1 MEIRIHSRG
10 GQGAVTASEMLVAA
24 IASEGKHACAF
35 PMFGFER
42 RGSPVTTFLRFS
54 DKPIR
59 EKTMV
64 YEPDCLLILDTNHV
78 NMPTT
83 YTGLKPQG
91 MLVANAPEHFKI
103 KPNESVKTL
112 GIVDA
117 TSIALD
123 EIGTPIVSTCMLG
136 AFAATS
142 KWVGLDSVVSALRQY
157 FKGKILEKNIKSV
170 ERGFHETKVIE

>member
-59 EKTMV
+59 EKTMI
-64 YEPDCLLILDTNHV
+64 YTPDCIVVLDSSQINAPATCA
-78 NMPTT
+78 
-83 YTGLKPQG
+83 GLKPQG
-91 MLVANAPEHFKI
+91 MLVANAPPHFKI
-103 KPNESVKTL
+103 EPNENVKTL

-117 TSIALD
+117 TGIALD

-142 KWVGLDSVVSALRQY
+142 RWVELESVITALREY
-157 FKGKILEKNIKSV
+157 FKGELLEKNIKSV
-170 ERGFHETKVIE
+170 ERGFNETKVTE

>member
-10 GQGAVTASEMLVAA
+10 GQGAVTASEILVAA

-54 DKPIR
+54 GKPIR

-64 YEPDCLLILDTNHV
+64 YEPDCLLVLDTNQV
-78 NMPTT
+78 NMPAS
-83 YTGLKPQG
+83 YAGLKPGG
-91 MLVANAPEHFKI
+91 MLVANVPEHFKI
-103 KPNESVKTL
+103 EPNENVKTL
-112 GIVDA
+112 GVVDA

-123 EIGTPIVSTCMLG
+123 EIGAPIVSTCMLG

-142 KWVGLDSVVSALRQY
+142 QWVELESVVSALGHY
-157 FKGKILEKNIKSV
+157 LEGKILEKNIKSV
-170 ERGFHETKVIE
+170 ERGFHETKVVK